1 MKKGYPILG
10 AAVEA
15 LGIMSTMIDSD
26 LMSNGEVHITVQAS
40 PSNIK
45 LVEKLAFAKGVPVLV
60 ISPSLARIPVTVC
73 NWRSRLVGDLFEIDG
88 QAMMG
93 HAVENLDVRNDA
105 CGFQRALTSRRNRI

>member
-1 MKKGYPILG
+1 MKGYPVPG

-45 LVEKLAFAKGVPVLV
+45 LVEKLAFAKRIPVLV
-60 ISPSLARIPVTVC
+60 ISPSLARVPVTVC
-73 NWRSRLVGDLFEIDG
+73 NWRSRPVGRLFDTDEQVMIE
-88 QAMMG
+88 
-93 HAVENLDVRNDA
+93 HAVDDYYVRSDA
-105 CGFQRALTSRRNRI
+105 CGFQRTLTSRRNRI